1 MRLRYSSD
9 LYVYKVKLLV
19 LNFKCSSHFLQL
31 YSLLLMIADF
41 FKTYFIYSAV
51 SVPVVAVGFFVV
63 VLRLHS
69 WGAWA

>member
-1 MRLRYSSD
+1 
-9 LYVYKVKLLV
+9 
-19 LNFKCSSHFLQL
+19 
-31 YSLLLMIADF
+31 MIADF